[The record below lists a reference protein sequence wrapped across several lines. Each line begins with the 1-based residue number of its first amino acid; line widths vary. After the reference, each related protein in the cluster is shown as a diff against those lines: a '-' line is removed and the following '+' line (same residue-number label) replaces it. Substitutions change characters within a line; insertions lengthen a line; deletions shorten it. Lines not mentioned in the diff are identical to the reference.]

1 MPTSKLPETVC
12 LWYFD
17 HSLIVSES
25 CRGRHFDFVGR
36 LFSSPRISVGRMKK
50 TSQGHSWGSLC
61 SMGPLSTNF
70 SQNDSIAAK
79 LKVESLKRESITI
92 DWYKTIRQH
101 TPNVQAEQR
110 CSSRV
115 FQRQFKFG
123 NFRLVTLFVT
133 TNPLDLRF
141 SRLGT
146 TNRLSSN
153 IPCWKKSKTIKLCRL
168 ATWLNQP
175 DQNRKK

>member
-1 MPTSKLPETVC
+1 MQLLIFNLKFSKKISKTWQCSLMPTSKLPETVC
-12 LWYFD
+12 LWYFY

-25 CRGRHFDFVGR
+25 CRGRHFDFIGR

-101 TPNVQAEQR
+101 TPNDYLTSEYL
-110 CSSRV
+110 
-115 FQRQFKFG
+115 
-123 NFRLVTLFVT
+123 NVT
-133 TNPLDLRF
+133 TRIFNTR
-141 SRLGT
+141 RLLG
-146 TNRLSSN
+146 N
-153 IPCWKKSKTIKLCRL
+153 IFLGSV
-168 ATWLNQP
+168 A
-175 DQNRKK
+175 NRKLFKGHDDSVEAITV